1 MRIWRSIL
9 ATIAAI
15 VAAALLVTGLVEPSS
30 QANATAAP
38 AKPAPFPGGVPK
50 IGETGQVQSPMATT
64 ASCTP
69 YTGVDNP
76 HRSSTGFA
84 VSGHGWWNKGTCH
97 NNTAYVTVWLL
108 EYYSDGTWRQKAYNR
123 REIRTYSSSGQ
134 RVTARRDCSN
144 STYTGWMNL
153 VDVDVVGESDD
164 ATRYYRIA
172 NVYCRVF

>member
-1 MRIWRSIL
+1 M
-9 ATIAAI
+9 IAAI
-15 VAAALLVTGLVEPSS
+15 VAAALLVMGLVAPSS
-30 QANATAAP
+30 QANPTAAA
-38 AKPAPFPGGVPK
+38 AKPASFPGGTPQIPGGILT
-50 IGETGQVQSPMATT
+50 IGETGQVGDQSPMA
-64 ASCTP
+64 AASSCTP

-84 VSGHGWWNKGTCH
+84 VSGHGWWNKGTCS
-97 NNTAYVTVWLL
+97 NNYAYVTVWLL

-123 REIRTYSSSGQ
+123 QKIRTYSSSGQ

-153 VDVDVVGESDD
+153 VDVDVVDESDD